1 MRYPTKSPVTHQ
13 SAPNEEY
20 GDRNMLHVPCLPLA
34 APAAHMFQEDVG
46 RAIEKDEG
54 ALDELCRRAPF
65 LVLSSRTD
73 IPGPTQ
79 VAKATGPSAQSK
91 QSKPEEDAA
100 FDPMRQPIEKMI
112 PFLKLMLVDAIS
124 NLG

>member
-1 MRYPTKSPVTHQ
+1 
-13 SAPNEEY
+13 
-20 GDRNMLHVPCLPLA
+20 
-34 APAAHMFQEDVG
+34 MFHEDVG

-54 ALDELCRRAPF
+54 ALDEFCRRAPF
-65 LVLSSRTD
+65 LVLSSRAD

-100 FDPMRQPIEKMI
+100 FDPVGQAIKETI
-112 PFLKLMLVDAIS
+112 PFLQLMSVDAIS
-124 NLG
+124 DFG